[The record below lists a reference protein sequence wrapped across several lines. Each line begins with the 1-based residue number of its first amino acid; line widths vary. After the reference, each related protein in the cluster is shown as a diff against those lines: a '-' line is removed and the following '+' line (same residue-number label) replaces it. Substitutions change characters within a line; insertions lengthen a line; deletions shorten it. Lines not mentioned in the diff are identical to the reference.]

1 MIANIYQMAIDRIP
15 NDITATIHSS
25 RRMVYS
31 TVLPTGET
39 IHFIISVS
47 YYANSTVA
55 ILSDSAGI
63 QLEISGVPDQLYS
76 HICRHYTDTIL
87 SIDRRIFI
95 YSDDHTSASRALWC
109 LSIYS
114 PYSPDDGANLI
125 QRMVEAPAGSTC
137 ESLFSEEMCDYIKYL
152 SVSRPMPSYKVAQVD
167 PTDSSPTITTNS
179 SPTIT
184 TN

>member
-1 MIANIYQMAIDRIP
+1 MMSYIYQMTPDRIP

-47 YYANSTVA
+47 YYANSTAA

-76 HICRHYTDTIL
+76 HISRHYTDTTL

-95 YSDDHTSASRALWC
+95 YSGDHTSASRALWD

-114 PYSPDDGANLI
+114 PYYPDDGADLI

-137 ESLFSEEMCDYIKYL
+137 ESLFREEMGNYIKYL
-152 SVSRPMPSYKVAQVD
+152 SVSRPMPSYKVPQ
-167 PTDSSPTITTNS
+167 TDLATNSSTTITTN
-179 SPTIT
+179 
-184 TN
+184 